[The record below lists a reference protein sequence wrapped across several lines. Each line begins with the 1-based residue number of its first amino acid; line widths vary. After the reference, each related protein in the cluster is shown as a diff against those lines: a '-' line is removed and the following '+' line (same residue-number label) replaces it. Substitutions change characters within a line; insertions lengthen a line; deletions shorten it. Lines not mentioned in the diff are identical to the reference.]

1 MMGTSAVDKFEFLG
15 PLARGVVGFSGL
27 CAPVENVDP
36 LGGFFTTVRFWTRE
50 TSVTGHDPTETS
62 LTPAKFRSSLFLDAL
77 DRVERVLTSRRT
89 VALDL
94 TWHLYH
100 GHHLNNLATIVGYL
114 LLS

>member
-36 LGGFFTTVRFWTRE
+36 LGGFFTTVRFWPRE

-62 LTPAKFRSSLFLDAL
+62 LTPSKFGGSLFLDAL
-77 DRVERVLTSRRT
+77 NGVKRVLASGRA
-89 VALDL
+89 VAHNL
-94 TWHLYH
+94 TGSL
-100 GHHLNNLATIVGYL
+100 HHVNT
-114 LLS
+114 